1 MNDTAT
7 DYRVVIGLEVHVQLK
22 TQTKL
27 FCRCST
33 KFGQPPNTQVCPVCL
48 GLPGALPVLNAH
60 AIELA
65 CRAGAAL
72 NCELADL
79 TKWDRKNYFYPDL
92 PKGYQTSQYDMPIC
106 AGGHV
111 DIPIAPSVH
120 PSGSENSENPE
131 KVVKRIRLVRA
142 HLEEDAGKSMH
153 DEHSGRADS
162 KIDLN
167 RAGTPLLEIVSE
179 PDLSCAE
186 EAKTYLSE
194 LRLLMVYLGV
204 SDGNMQE
211 GSLRADANVNLH
223 FVRDG
228 KTIATPIVEVKNLN
242 SFRSVERAI
251 DFEVARQA
259 SEFLRTGL
267 AKGQAP
273 KQTRGWN
280 DALGQTELQR
290 EKEEEADY
298 RYFPCPD
305 LVPVRLTTLQK
316 QTASEQSV
324 ATPSHYRDLLIHEHE
339 LKSNDAEILIQQ
351 GKSVV
356 EYFLHCIR
364 AGANA
369 KRVAVWML
377 QDVLRTLNDRSIGIE
392 LYPVTPT
399 RMAELLTA
407 IEQGRVDTSQAK
419 QALAKLIDGPNLSV
433 DAAIESLGIVRVDAS
448 EIESLCKELLAEN
461 ADVIDKVRA
470 GNTKAVAALVGQ
482 AKKRNRNADPR
493 LVQETCL
500 KLIEQM
506 Q

>member
-1 MNDTAT
+1 MSRNASE
-7 DYRVVIGLEVHVQLK
+7 YRIVIGLEVHVQLK
-22 TQTKL
+22 TETKL

-33 KFGQPPNTQVCPVCL
+33 RFGQPPNSQVCPVCL

-72 NCELADL
+72 GCKLADF

-92 PKGYQTSQYDMPIC
+92 PKGYQTSQYDLPIC
-106 AGGHV
+106 SAGYV
-111 DIPIAPSVH
+111 DIPITPSTN
-120 PSGSENSENPE
+120 PPGSHHVS
-131 KVVKRIRLVRA
+131 KRIRLVRA

-179 PDLSCAE
+179 PDLSSAE

-194 LRLLMVYLGV
+194 LRLLMVYLGI

-223 FVRDG
+223 IAQGDQW
-228 KTIATPIVEVKNLN
+228 IATPIVEVKNLN
-242 SFRSVERAI
+242 SFRSVEKAI
-251 DFEVARQA
+251 EFETARQQA
-259 SEFLRTGL
+259 EFLRTGL

-280 DALGQTELQR
+280 DVLGQTELQR

-305 LVPVRLTTLQK
+305 LVPVRLTELQK
-316 QTASEQSV
+316 QNAHQQ
-324 ATPSHYRDLLIHEHE
+324 ATQTPTHFRTELIDQHE
-339 LKSNDAEILIQQ
+339 LKPTDAEILIQQ
-351 GKSVV
+351 GKPVV
-356 EYFLHCIR
+356 EYFLDCIR
-364 AGANA
+364 AGAPA
-369 KRVAVWML
+369 KRLSAWML
-377 QDVLRTLNDRSIGIE
+377 QDVLRTLNERSIGIE
-392 LYPVTPT
+392 LYPVSPKS
-399 RMAELLTA
+399 MAQLLGA

-419 QALAKLIDGPNLSV
+419 QALAKLLEDPNLSV
-433 DAAIESLGIVRVDAS
+433 DASIESLGIVRVDAS

-461 ADVIDKVRA
+461 ADVIEKVKA
-470 GNTKAVAALVGQ
+470 GNNKAVAALVGQ
-482 AKKRNRNADPR
+482 AKKKNRNADPR
-493 LVQETCL
+493 MVQEICL
-500 KLIEQM
+500 SLIAQM
-506 Q
+506 P

>member
-1 MNDTAT
+1 MINSAA
-7 DYRVVIGLEVHVQLK
+7 DYRIVIGLEVHVQLK

-33 KFGQPPNTQVCPVCL
+33 RFGQPPNSQVCPVCL

-72 NCELADL
+72 NSQLADF

-92 PKGYQTSQYDMPIC
+92 PKGYQTSQYDLPIC
-106 AGGHV
+106 SAGHV
-111 DIPIAPSVH
+111 DIPIAPSV
-120 PSGSENSENPE
+120 NQPE
-131 KVVKRIRLVRA
+131 SQNVYKRIRLVRA

-179 PDLSCAE
+179 PDLSSAE
-186 EAKTYLSE
+186 EAKTFLSE
-194 LRLLMVYLGV
+194 LRLLMVYLGI

-223 FVRDG
+223 FAKEGQV
-228 KTIATPIVEVKNLN
+228 IATPIVEVKNLN

-251 DFEVARQA
+251 EFETARQYT
-259 SEFLRTGL
+259 EFLRTGL

-305 LVPVRLTTLQK
+305 LVPVRLTDAQK
-316 QTASEQSV
+316 QTAHEQSA
-324 ATPSHYRDLLIHEHE
+324 ATPSHYRMQLIDEHD
-339 LKSNDAEILIQQ
+339 LKSTDAEILIQQ
-351 GKSVV
+351 GKPVV
-356 EYFLHCIR
+356 EYFLHCIA
-364 AGANA
+364 AGANP
-369 KRVAVWML
+369 KRMSAWML

-392 LYPVTPT
+392 LYPVSPKS
-399 RMAELLTA
+399 MAQLLRA
-407 IEQGRVDTSQAK
+407 IESAKVDTSQAK
-419 QALAKLIDGPNLSV
+419 QALAKLLEDPNLTV
-433 DAAIESLGIVRVDAS
+433 DAAIDSLGIVQVDAN
-448 EIESLCKELLAEN
+448 ELESLCKELLAQN
-461 ADVIDKVRA
+461 ADVIDKVKA

-482 AKKRNRNADPR
+482 AKKKNRNADPR
-493 LVQETCL
+493 SVQEICL
-500 KLIEQM
+500 KLIADM

>member
-1 MNDTAT
+1 MNHNAVDF
-7 DYRVVIGLEVHVQLK
+7 RIVIGLEVHVQLK
-22 TQTKL
+22 TETKL

-33 KFGQPPNTQVCPVCL
+33 RFGQPPNTQVCPVCL
-48 GLPGALPVLNAH
+48 GLPGALPVLNSH

-72 NCELADL
+72 NCKLADF

-92 PKGYQTSQYDMPIC
+92 PKGYQTSQYDLPIC
-106 AGGHV
+106 IAGHV
-111 DIPIAPSVH
+111 DIPIAPSVN
-120 PSGSENSENPE
+120 PPGSEN
-131 KVVKRIRLVRA
+131 VTKRIRLVRA

-179 PDLSCAE
+179 PDLSSAE

-223 FVRDG
+223 IAKEG
-228 KTIATPIVEVKNLN
+228 QWIATPIVEVKNLN

-251 DFEVARQA
+251 EFETARQYT
-259 SEFLRTGL
+259 EFLRTGL

-305 LVPVRLTTLQK
+305 LVPVRLTESQK
-316 QTASEQSV
+316 QNAYQQ
-324 ATPSHYRDLLIHEHE
+324 AIQTPEHFRKQLIGEYE
-339 LKSNDAEILIQQ
+339 LKHNDAEILIQQ
-351 GKSVV
+351 GKAVV
-356 EYFLHCIR
+356 EYVLDCIR
-364 AGANA
+364 AGAPA
-369 KRVAVWML
+369 KRVSAWML
-377 QDVLRTLNDRSIGIE
+377 QDVLRTLNDRAIGIE
-392 LYPVTPT
+392 LYPISPKS
-399 RMAELLTA
+399 MAELLLA

-419 QALAKLIDGPNLSV
+419 QALAKILDNPNLSV
-433 DAAIESLGIVRVDAS
+433 IAAIDSLGIVRVDAS
-448 EIESLCKELLAEN
+448 EIESLCKELLVEN
-461 ADVIDKVRA
+461 ADVIDKVKA

-482 AKKRNRNADPR
+482 AKKKNRNADPR

-500 KLIEQM
+500 KLIADM
-506 Q
+506 P